1 LRRHCSKSKLIVV
14 LTDRDAA
21 NVVSGDSIKDA
32 PAPEKPDQEMKGL
45 EPERTPATKDEKP
58 KDEAKKENAVATEA
72 KPEDA
77 KPAREIAKPE
87 EPAKTQESEA
97 AKEESKPAEGEP
109 AEPTSA
115 TSNGHA
121 ATDLAPVSTNDNA
134 VEPHARDSDKL
145 PSTILEKGIIYFFF
159 RSRVNVED
167 PQDVNDIARS
177 FMVLRPIPLDARL
190 GDGPIGDEHNCRLL
204 ALPKKV
210 LPKSGKDRFVTFI
223 EKSKTSFADLKNSFL
238 KGSDYETKTQG
249 TRHTP
254 AVTPLAE
261 GIYAFTSTGKDSHM
275 AYILNIPSELGE
287 VQKDFGLR
295 ERGSF
300 VVSVKNPDKPPTS
313 GAQQQ
318 NVPGGADYPKDIID
332 DFKGLRWAP
341 LTPRLIDWDGATF
354 LMIGEDFVKA
364 TESRPKDEREGKDD
378 PEKEIE
384 KLEGEDEIRVEH
396 LKGEKLLAWGF
407 ENGTNDCG
415 GDDAIFADLQV
426 TTKDI
431 PEIKTTW

>member
-1 LRRHCSKSKLIVV
+1 MK
-14 LTDRDAA
+14 DGEPEQAA
-21 NVVSGDSIKDA
+21 DVDKTEEQKHEPKKDA
-32 PAPEKPDQEMKGL
+32 EAAE
-45 EPERTPATKDEKP
+45 TKTE
-58 KDEAKKENAVATEA
+58 EQLATETKQA
-72 KPEDA
+72 
-77 KPAREIAKPE
+77 E
-87 EPAKTQESEA
+87 EPAKIHEPETVKEDSQED
-97 AKEESKPAEGEP
+97 SKPAEDKP
-109 AEPTSA
+109 ADITSA
-115 TSNGHA
+115 TTNGN
-121 ATDLAPVSTNDNA
+121 ATTNSASANTNGNA

-167 PQDVNDIARS
+167 PQDVNDVARS
-177 FMVLRPIPLDARL
+177 FMVLRPIPLDAKL
-190 GDGPIGDEHNCRLL
+190 SDGPIGDEHNCRLL

-223 EKSKTSFADLKNSFL
+223 EKSKTGFADLKDSFL

-261 GIYAFTSTGKDSHM
+261 GIYAFTSTGNDSHM
-275 AYILNIPSELGE
+275 AYVINIPSELGE

-313 GAQQQ
+313 AAQQQ
-318 NVPGGADYPKDIID
+318 NVPGGADYPKEIID

-354 LMIGEDFVKA
+354 LMIGEDFAKA
-364 TESRPKDEREGKDD
+364 TEGRPKDEREGKDE

-396 LKGEKLLAWGF
+396 LKGKKRLGPTRDT
-407 ENGTNDCG
+407 GTDDST
-415 GDDAIFADLQV
+415 GDDAIFTDLQV